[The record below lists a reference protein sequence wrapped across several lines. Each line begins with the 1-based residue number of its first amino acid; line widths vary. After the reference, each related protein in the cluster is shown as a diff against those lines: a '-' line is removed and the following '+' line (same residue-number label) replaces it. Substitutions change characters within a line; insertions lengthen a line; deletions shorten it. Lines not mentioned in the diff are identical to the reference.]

1 MKIKYNQKYAENL
14 TKIISLNNNLR
25 NEIEKFILQ
34 NLEGR
39 KKILSLGCGNLDF
52 EKKIIDN
59 IRSVKYI
66 KAIEKNPHFFKKNL
80 NIYKK
85 IEFTKGDYTKI
96 KNFKKYDCILFKSS
110 LHFIP
115 NPMKYLEKIH
125 KKIRKKT
132 KIIVQ
137 FPNHLFNFFTLNEG
151 TYNLFQKD
159 YNLKNMNYKIF
170 KDLLK
175 YKIEVT
181 DFSIYKR
188 KKYYPLNPLQFYE
201 FTEINNYKL
210 LGLKFF
216 KIHSYPMFMQKS
228 KKDINTVP
236 KNTNQKK
243 YTRWK
248 NFFNSSVCLV
258 NIEKQ

>member
-1 MKIKYNQKYAENL
+1 MKIKYNQKYVENL
-14 TKIISLNNNLR
+14 TKIISFNNNLR
-25 NEIEKFILQ
+25 NEIEKLILQ
-34 NLEGR
+34 NLEGT
-39 KKILSLGCGNLDF
+39 
-52 EKKIIDN
+52 KKIINN

-66 KAIEKNPHFFKKNL
+66 KAIEKNLYFFKKNL
-80 NIYKK
+80 DIHKK
-85 IEFTKGDYTKI
+85 IDFTKGDYRKKI
-96 KNFKKYDCILFKSS
+96 KNFKNYDCILFKSS

-115 NPMKYLEKIH
+115 SPMKYLEKIH

-132 KIIVQ
+132 KIIIQ
-137 FPNHLFNFFTLNEG
+137 FPNHLFNFFTLNVE
-151 TYNLFQKD
+151 TYDLFQKD

-175 YKIEVT
+175 NKIEVS

-188 KKYYPLNPLQFYE
+188 KKYYPINPLQFYE
-201 FTEINNYKL
+201 FAEINNYKL

-216 KIHSYPMFMQKS
+216 KIHKYPTFMQKS

-248 NFFNSSVCLV
+248 NFFNASVCLV
-258 NIEKQ
+258 IMEKL